1 MFMFMLS
8 HLALGLQAVAI
19 GYVAL
24 RTVKDRGAGW

>member
-1 MFMFMLS
+1 MFTFILT
-8 HLALGLQAVAI
+8 HLAITLQTAAI